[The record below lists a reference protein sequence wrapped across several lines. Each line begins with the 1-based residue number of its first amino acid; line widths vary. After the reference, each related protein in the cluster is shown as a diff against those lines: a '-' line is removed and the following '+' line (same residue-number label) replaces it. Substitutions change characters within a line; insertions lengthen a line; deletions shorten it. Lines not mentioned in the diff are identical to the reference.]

1 MSDFNELIINSRFRD
16 LFPPLSEEERTLL
29 ENSIRLE
36 GCRDAII
43 TWNNQ
48 IVDGHNRYEICNRHN
63 IPFRT
68 TEMEFSSEGKAL
80 EWMLK
85 NQQGRRNLSDYAR
98 GTVALLVKSVLEK
111 EARERQEAGNNQHRV
126 VEIFPP
132 GEKGD
137 TRDKIGELAGVSGKT
152 IDKIEYIETHAPE
165 DAKQA
170 LRTGA
175 PGVSISKVYEA
186 TKEEEKKVVEAESKA
201 QFNRSNDNIEW
212 AKWSWNPVTGC
223 KHGCTYCYAEDIAN
237 RFFKEKF
244 EPTFK
249 PERLS
254 APVNTPFP
262 EEAAKTDI
270 GEKNVFVCSMA
281 DLFGEWVPNEWINA
295 VLEKVEQ
302 NPKWN
307 FLFLTKN
314 PKRLLDFA
322 FPKNAW
328 VGTSVDTQAR
338 VKTAEEVFSQ
348 LEATV
353 KFLSCEPLLEPI
365 KFNNLSIFDWVL
377 VGARSKNTRGPA
389 FKPDWKWVEDLLFQV
404 RSCETPV
411 KLYFKPNLFRHTLS
425 EIGVSGYREYSKDL
439 LPSETMRPREYPG
452 DA

>member
-16 LFPPLSEEERTLL
+16 LFPPLSEEERNLL

-68 TEMEFSSEGKAL
+68 TEMEFPSEGKAL

-85 NQQGRRNLSDYAR
+85 NQKGRRNLADYAKAEA
-98 GTVALLVKSVLEK
+98 GLLVKSVLEK
-111 EARERQEAGNNQHRV
+111 EAKDRQLAGLKQNGSVPSDLTER
-126 VEIFPP
+126 
-132 GEKGD
+132 GD
-137 TRDKIGELAGVSGKT
+137 TREKISELTGISTGNLTKV
-152 IDKIEYIETHAPE
+152 EYIQKHAPE
-165 DAKQA
+165 DIKQD

-175 PGVSISKVYEA
+175 PGISINKAYEL
-186 TKEEEKKVVEAESKA
+186 TKEEEKKVVAAESKA
-201 QFNRSNDNIEW
+201 QFNRTNDNIEW

-223 KHGCTYCYAEDIAN
+223 KHACPYCYAEDIAN

-244 EPTFK
+244 EPTYR

-262 EEAAKTDI
+262 EEASKTDI

-295 VLEKVEQ
+295 VLESVTN

-328 VGTSVDTQAR
+328 VGTTVDIQSR
-338 VKTAEEVFSQ
+338 VGVAEDVFKQIDAS
-348 LEATV
+348 V
-353 KFLSCEPLLEPI
+353 KFLSCEPMLEELTFSDI
-365 KFNNLSIFDWVL
+365 SMFDWVII
-377 VGARSKNTRGPA
+377 GGSSGNHRTPA
-389 FKPDWKWVEDLLFQV
+389 SQPEWKWVEKLLNQIRGANIRV
-404 RSCETPV
+404 
-411 KLYFKPNLFRHTLS
+411 YFKPNLT
-425 EIGVSGYREYSKDL
+425 
-439 LPSETMRPREYPG
+439 TRPREYPG
-452 DA
+452 EDIHACD

>member
-48 IVDGHNRYEICNRHN
+48 IVDGHNRYEICGKHS
-63 IPFRT
+63 IPFKT
-68 TEMEFSSEGKAL
+68 IEMEFSSEGKAL

-85 NQQGRRNLSDYAR
+85 NQKGRRNLSDYAK
-98 GTVALLVKSVLEK
+98 TEAALLIKSVLEK
-111 EARERQEAGNNQHRV
+111 EARDRQGTRTDLNIP
-126 VEIFPP
+126 EILP
-132 GEKGD
+132 ECKGD

-152 IDKIEYIETHAPE
+152 VDKVEYIQQHAPE
-165 DAKQA
+165 DIKQD

-175 PGVSISKVYEA
+175 PGISINKAYEL
-186 TKEEEKKVVEAESKA
+186 TKEEEKKVVAAESKA
-201 QFNRSNDNIEW
+201 QFNRTNDNIEW

-223 KHGCTYCYAEDIAN
+223 KHACPYCYAEYIAN

-244 EPTFK
+244 EPTYR

-262 EEAAKTDI
+262 EEASKTDI

-295 VLEKVEQ
+295 VLESVTN

-328 VGTSVDTQAR
+328 VGTTVDIQSR
-338 VKTAEEVFSQ
+338 VGVAEDVFKQIDAS
-348 LEATV
+348 V
-353 KFLSCEPLLEPI
+353 KFLSCEPMLEELTFSDI
-365 KFNNLSIFDWVL
+365 SMFDWVII
-377 VGARSKNTRGPA
+377 GGSSGNHRTPA
-389 FKPDWKWVEDLLFQV
+389 SQPEWKWVEKLLNQIRGANIRV
-404 RSCETPV
+404 
-411 KLYFKPNLFRHTLS
+411 YFKPNLT
-425 EIGVSGYREYSKDL
+425 
-439 LPSETMRPREYPG
+439 TRPREYPG
-452 DA
+452 EDIHACD

>member
-1 MSDFNELIINSRFRD
+1 MSDFKELIINSKFRD
-16 LFPPLSEEERTLL
+16 LFPPLTDEEKTLL

-85 NQQGRRNLSDYAR
+85 NQKGRRNLSDYAK
-98 GTVALLVKSVLEK
+98 TEAALLIKSVLEK
-111 EARERQEAGNNQHRV
+111 EARDRQGARTDIK
-126 VEIFPP
+126 EIFPECSN
-132 GEKGD
+132 GQ

-152 IDKIEYIETHAPE
+152 VDKVEYIQKYAPE
-165 DAKQA
+165 DIKRD
-170 LRTGA
+170 LRIGIQ
-175 PGVSISKVYEA
+175 GISINKAYEL
-186 TKEEEKKVVEAESKA
+186 TKEEEKTVVEAESKA
-201 QFNRSNDNIEW
+201 QFNQSNDNIEW
-212 AKWSWNPVTGC
+212 AKWSWNPITGC
-223 KHGCTYCYAEDIAN
+223 KHGCAYCYAEDIAN
-237 RFFKEKF
+237 RFYKEGF
-244 EPTFK
+244 EPTFR

-254 APVNTPFP
+254 APVNTPYP
-262 EEAAKTDI
+262 TDKVKDEI
-270 GEKNVFVCSMA
+270 GWKNVFVCSMA
-281 DLFGEWVPNEWINA
+281 DLFGEWVPNEWIDA

-302 NPKWN
+302 NPQWN

-314 PKRLLDFA
+314 PKKLLDFA

-348 LEATV
+348 LEASV

-365 KFNNLSIFDWVL
+365 TFDRMNVFDWL
-377 VGARSKNTRGPA
+377 LIGSRSKNSRGAA
-389 FKPDWKWVEDLLFQV
+389 FKPEWGWVESLLFQARV
-404 RSCETPV
+404 AGV
-411 KLYFKPNLFRHTLS
+411 KVYFKPNLFRHTPK
-425 EIGVSGYREYSKDL
+425 EVG
-439 LPSETMRPREYPG
+439 LPEFEKRSIPVETMRPREYPG
-452 DA
+452 GENNASN

>member
-48 IVDGHNRYEICNRHN
+48 IVDGHNRYEICGKHS
-63 IPFRT
+63 IPFKT
-68 TEMEFSSEGKAL
+68 IEMEFSSEGKAL

-85 NQQGRRNLSDYAR
+85 NQKGRRNLSDYAK
-98 GTVALLVKSVLEK
+98 TEAALLIKSVLEK
-111 EARERQEAGNNQHRV
+111 EARDRQGTRTDLNIP
-126 VEIFPP
+126 EILP
-132 GEKGD
+132 ECKGD

-152 IDKIEYIETHAPE
+152 VDKVEYIQQHAPE
-165 DAKQA
+165 DIKQD

-175 PGVSISKVYEA
+175 PGISINKAYEL
-186 TKEEEKKVVEAESKA
+186 TKEEEKKVVAAESKA
-201 QFNRSNDNIEW
+201 QFNRTNDNIEW

-223 KHGCTYCYAEDIAN
+223 KHACPYCYAEDIAN

-244 EPTFK
+244 EPTYR

-262 EEAAKTDI
+262 EEASKTDI

-295 VLEKVEQ
+295 VLESVTN

-314 PKRLLDFA
+314 PKRLLYFA

-328 VGTSVDTQAR
+328 VGTTVDIQSR
-338 VKTAEEVFSQ
+338 VGVAEDVFKQIDAS
-348 LEATV
+348 V
-353 KFLSCEPLLEPI
+353 KFLSCEPMLEELTFSDI
-365 KFNNLSIFDWVL
+365 SMFDWVIIGGSSGNHRTPASQACISPPGYSRGL
-377 VGARSKNTRGPA
+377 VVRLGLKYTRMFA
-389 FKPDWKWVEDLLFQV
+389 
-404 RSCETPV
+404 
-411 KLYFKPNLFRHTLS
+411 
-425 EIGVSGYREYSKDL
+425 
-439 LPSETMRPREYPG
+439 PRI
-452 DA
+452 

>member
-1 MSDFNELIINSRFRD
+1 MSDSIELIINPKFKD
-16 LFPPLSEEERTLL
+16 LFPPLAEEERTLL

-48 IVDGHNRYEICNRHN
+48 IVDGHNRYEICNRYN

-85 NQQGRRNLSDYAR
+85 NQKGRRNLSDYAK
-98 GTVALLVKSVLEK
+98 TEAALLIKSVLEK
-111 EARERQEAGNNQHRV
+111 EARDRQGARTDIK
-126 VEIFPP
+126 EIFPECSN
-132 GEKGD
+132 GQ

-152 IDKIEYIETHAPE
+152 VDKVEYIQKHAPE
-165 DAKQA
+165 DIKQD

-175 PGVSISKVYEA
+175 PGISINKAYEL
-186 TKEEEKKVVEAESKA
+186 TKEEEKKVVAAESKA
-201 QFNRSNDNIEW
+201 QFNRTNDNIEW

-223 KHGCTYCYAEDIAN
+223 KHACPYCYAEDIAN

-244 EPTFK
+244 EPTYR

-262 EEAAKTDI
+262 EEASKTDI

-295 VLEKVEQ
+295 VLESVTN

-328 VGTSVDTQAR
+328 VGTTVDIQSR
-338 VKTAEEVFSQ
+338 VGVAEDVFKQIDAS
-348 LEATV
+348 V
-353 KFLSCEPLLEPI
+353 KFLSCEPMLEELTFSDI
-365 KFNNLSIFDWVL
+365 SMFDWVII
-377 VGARSKNTRGPA
+377 GGSSGNHRTPA
-389 FKPDWKWVEDLLFQV
+389 SQPEWKWVEKLLNQIRGANIRV
-404 RSCETPV
+404 
-411 KLYFKPNLFRHTLS
+411 YFKPNLT
-425 EIGVSGYREYSKDL
+425 
-439 LPSETMRPREYPG
+439 TRPREYPG
-452 DA
+452 EDIHACD